1 MFRDI
6 LNLMI
11 LFDTVDENVVLITAF
26 TLKEFSNALFLL
38 DKLRRRPLAQLGLI
52 IPKESMD
59 KLLEGIRFGPR

>member
-38 DKLRRRPLAQLGLI
+38 DKLRRRPLAQLI